1 MPQPA
6 YKAIFFDLDGTL
18 LPLDMDLFIKRYFG
32 ALREFAS
39 EQGLDGDAFLE
50 ALLAATKAMTVEGE
64 GTNADRFW
72 SVFASLLK
80 CDSDGLAPLL
90 DDFYETRFDELG
102 QGIVPTP
109 ESARI
114 VSLLKEKGYPLYLT
128 TMPLFPRIAVEKR
141 LGWAGVP
148 VDAFERITSY
158 ENSTS
163 VKPYAAYYRE
173 NIKAAGVAAESI
185 LMVGNN
191 TKEDLAA
198 LDLGVDGFLVTDCL
212 LDPIGFDVESVKHG
226 SLAEF
231 LSFVENLPECE

>member
-1 MPQPA
+1 MSQPA

-39 EQGLDGDAFLE
+39 EQGFDGDAFLE

-128 TMPLFPRIAVEKR
+128 TMPFFPRIAVEKR

-173 NIKAAGVAAESI
+173 NIKAAGVGAESI

-231 LSFVENLPECE
+231 LSFVEDLPECE

>member
-1 MPQPA
+1 M
-6 YKAIFFDLDGTL
+6 
-18 LPLDMDLFIKRYFG
+18 
-32 ALREFAS
+32 
-39 EQGLDGDAFLE
+39 
-50 ALLAATKAMTVEGE
+50 
-64 GTNADRFW
+64 
-72 SVFASLLK
+72 LK

-173 NIKAAGVAAESI
+173 NIKAAGVGAESI

-231 LSFVENLPECE
+231 LSFVEDLPECE